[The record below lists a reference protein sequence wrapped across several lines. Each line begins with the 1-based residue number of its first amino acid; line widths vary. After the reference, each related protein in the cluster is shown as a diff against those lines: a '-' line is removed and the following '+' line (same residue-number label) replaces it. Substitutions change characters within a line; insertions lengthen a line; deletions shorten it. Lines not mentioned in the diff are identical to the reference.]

1 MSAFHGH
8 PGFGRINHYPD
19 NIIIEHD
26 VGNISKAV
34 IDSQAMSSHNH
45 QHHHHGG
52 GDWNSRMLFNRGGST
67 HSVKDVDKDTFW
79 PTVEAAG
86 DKLVVLDLYTRW

>member
-1 MSAFHGH
+1 MFLRSGK
-8 PGFGRINHYPD
+8 
-19 NIIIEHD
+19 
-26 VGNISKAV
+26 ISTHTWCTTTTTKTSVHKLAPLV
-34 IDSQAMSSHNH
+34 SPPSSSVNH
-45 QHHHHGG
+45 QHNHGG
-52 GDWNSRMLFNRGGST
+52 GDWNSRMLFNRGGSM